1 MNSYT
6 LHAGFCPGC
15 GGGFLVEGRVLVS
28 WLWWRVE
35 KGMCRRK
42 PEAESREVTDF
53 CDPEDPGSRPPRVQS
68 TWEHSAGTPPVLTE
82 PAGGLLQTHRVACA
96 LHGPLALP

>member
-1 MNSYT
+1 MNSFT

-15 GGGFLVEGRVLVS
+15 GGGFLVEVGVLVPGIGRG
-28 WLWWRVE
+28 WRKACAGKTRVE
-35 KGMCRRK
+35 
-42 PEAESREVTDF
+42 SHEVSDLH
-53 CDPEDPGSRPPRVQS
+53 DAEDPGSRPPRVQS